1 MFYGICPIHPFPNLE
16 SSPRFVDVETPNLF
30 SYTDFRKYLADW
42 LDARREVEPG
52 FNRAEMHRRLGLPNT
67 RSYLPDLLA
76 GKEMSGT
83 FLERFVT
90 ALELSAD
97 EARFFRVLVRFNQA
111 ATAEERELAFDQLV
125 ALNRT
130 PRTILDPRHWR
141 YYRDWRHGA
150 VRALLGVHD
159 IGSEPKKI
167 ARLLQ
172 PEITEGE
179 AKDSLALLSE
189 LGLIEKNDDGFWK
202 PTTHT
207 LSTGE
212 GARDEMVRQLQA
224 QQMRL
229 VERAALKPDGQ
240 SGQVVATNTISV
252 SEEGLKLIR
261 KRLEQF
267 RSELRSIVHK
277 DQAPAERVHLVTMAI
292 VPLTK
297 ADARNAAVEKAA

>member
-1 MFYGICPIHPFPNLE
+1 ME
-16 SSPRFVDVETPNLF
+16 QPNLF

-42 LDARREVEPG
+42 LEVRREVEPG

-83 FLERFVT
+83 FLERFV
-90 ALELSAD
+90 AAMELTVE

-111 ATAEERELAFDQLV
+111 TTTEERELAFDQLV

-159 IGSEPKKI
+159 IGGEPKRV

-179 AKDSLALLSE
+179 AKDSLALLSD
-189 LGLIEKNDDGFWK
+189 LGLIEKNEDGFWK
-202 PTTHT
+202 PTAHT

-212 GARDEMVRQLQA
+212 GARGEMVRQLQA
-224 QQMRL
+224 QQLRL

-240 SGQVVATNTISV
+240 AGQVVATNTISV
-252 SEEGLKLIR
+252 SEEGLELIR
-261 KRLEQF
+261 KRVEQF

-297 ADARNAAVEKAA
+297 ADAKVSSVEKAA

>member
-1 MFYGICPIHPFPNLE
+1 ME
-16 SSPRFVDVETPNLF
+16 QPNLF

-42 LDARREVEPG
+42 LEARREVEPS

-76 GKEMSGT
+76 GKEMTGT
-83 FLERFVT
+83 FLERFVSAMELT
-90 ALELSAD
+90 AE
-97 EARFFRVLVRFNQA
+97 EARFFRVLVRFNQST
-111 ATAEERELAFDQLV
+111 TAEERELAFDQLV

-159 IGSEPKKI
+159 IGNEPKRI

-179 AKDSLALLSE
+179 AKDSLGLLSE
-189 LGLIEKNDDGFWK
+189 LGLIEKNEQGHWK
-202 PTTHT
+202 PTAHT

-212 GARDEMVRQLQA
+212 GARNEMVRQLQA
-224 QQMRL
+224 QQLKL

-240 SGQVVATNTISV
+240 EGQVVATNTISV
-252 SEEGLKLIR
+252 SEEGLQLIR
-261 KRLEQF
+261 KRIEQF

-277 DQAPAERVHLVTMAI
+277 DQQPAERVHLVTLAV

-297 ADARNAAVEKAA
+297 ADHKSAVEKAA

>member
-1 MFYGICPIHPFPNLE
+1 MEL
-16 SSPRFVDVETPNLF
+16 PNLF
-30 SYTDFRKYLADW
+30 SYTDFRKFLADW
-42 LDARREVEPG
+42 LEAKRQMESG

-76 GKEMSGT
+76 GKEMSIT
-83 FLERFVT
+83 FLERFVA
-90 ALELSAD
+90 ALELTVE
-97 EARFFRVLVRFNQA
+97 EARFFRVLVRFNQS
-111 ATAEERELAFDQLV
+111 TTTEERELAFDQLV

-159 IGSEPKKI
+159 IADEPRKV
-167 ARLLQ
+167 ARLIQ
-172 PEITEGE
+172 PELTEGE
-179 AKDSLALLSE
+179 AKESLQLLSE
-189 LGLIEKNDDGFWK
+189 LGLIAKNNEGFWK
-202 PTTHT
+202 ATNHT

-212 GARDEMVRQLQA
+212 NARSEMVRQLQA
-224 QQMRL
+224 QQLRL

-240 SGQVVATNTISV
+240 SGQVVATNTVSV
-252 SEEGLKLIR
+252 SEEGLQLIR

-267 RSELRSIVHK
+267 RSEIRSIVHK
-277 DQAPAERVHLVTMAI
+277 DPHPAERVHLISLAV

-297 ADARNAAVEKAA
+297 ASPQAAPGVAEKAA

>member
-1 MFYGICPIHPFPNLE
+1 ME
-16 SSPRFVDVETPNLF
+16 QPNLF

-42 LDARREVEPG
+42 LDARKNVEPG

-76 GKEMSGT
+76 GKEMSLT
-83 FLERFVT
+83 FLERFTV
-90 ALELSAD
+90 ALELTPE

-111 ATAEERELAFDQLV
+111 LTIEERELAFDQLV

-141 YYRDWRHGA
+141 YYRDWHHGA

-159 IGSEPKKI
+159 LTENPRAI
-167 ARLLQ
+167 AKLLQ
-172 PEITEGE
+172 PELTEGQIKE
-179 AKDSLALLSE
+179 SLSLLLD
-189 LGLIEKNDDGFWK
+189 LGLVAKNPQGFLK
-202 PTTHT
+202 PTEHT

-212 GARDEMVRQLQA
+212 GARAEMVRQLQA
-224 QQMRL
+224 QQLRL

-240 SGQVVATNTISV
+240 DGQVVATNTISV
-252 SEEGLKLIR
+252 SDEGLQLIR

-277 DQAPAERVHLVTMAI
+277 DPHPAERVHLVTMAV
-292 VPLTK
+292 VPLTR
-297 ADARNAAVEKAA
+297 ANAAATSVEKAA

>member
-1 MFYGICPIHPFPNLE
+1 M
-16 SSPRFVDVETPNLF
+16 DVEQPNLF

-42 LDARREVEPG
+42 LEARKEVEPG

-67 RSYLPDLLA
+67 RSYLPDLMA

-83 FLERFVT
+83 FLERFVA
-90 ALELSAD
+90 ALELTTE
-97 EARFFRVLVRFNQA
+97 EARFFRVLVRFNQS
-111 ATAEERELAFDQLV
+111 TTTEERELAFDQLV

-159 IGSEPKKI
+159 IGDEPRRI
-167 ARLLQ
+167 ARLIQ
-172 PEITEGE
+172 PELTEGE
-179 AKDSLALLSE
+179 ARDSLALLSD
-189 LGLIEKNDDGFWK
+189 LGMIARDERGFWK
-202 PTTHT
+202 PAQHT

-212 GARDEMVRQLQA
+212 GARSEMVRQLQA
-224 QQMRL
+224 QQLRL

-240 SGQVVATNTISV
+240 PGQVVATNTISV
-252 SEEGLKLIR
+252 SEEGLELIR

-277 DQAPAERVHLVTMAI
+277 DQAPAERVHLVTI
-292 VPLTK
+292 GVVPLTK
-297 ADARNAAVEKAA
+297 AEQKSQPVEKAA

>member
-1 MFYGICPIHPFPNLE
+1 VEQPNLY
-16 SSPRFVDVETPNLF
+16 
-30 SYTDFRKYLADW
+30 SYTDFRKFLSDW
-42 LDARREVEPG
+42 LDARREVEPS

-67 RSYLPDLLA
+67 RSYLPDLIA
-76 GKEMSGT
+76 GKEMSTT
-83 FLERFVT
+83 FLERFVV
-90 ALELSAD
+90 AMELTAD

-111 ATAEERELAFDQLV
+111 ESTEERELAFDQLV

-141 YYRDWRHGA
+141 YYRDWHHGA
-150 VRALLGVHD
+150 VRALLGVHSFGD
-159 IGSEPKKI
+159 EPRKI
-167 ARLLQ
+167 ARLIQ
-172 PEITEGE
+172 PELTEGQVKE
-179 AKDSLALLSE
+179 SISLLAE
-189 LGLIEKNDDGFWK
+189 LGLIAKNDEGFWK
-202 PTTHT
+202 PTDHT

-212 GARDEMVRQLQA
+212 GARGEMVRQLQA

-240 SGQVVATNTISV
+240 NGQVVATNTISV
-252 SEEGLKLIR
+252 SEEGLALIR

-277 DQAPAERVHLVTMAI
+277 DPHPASRAHLVTLAV

-297 ADARNAAVEKAA
+297 IGTSPVSVEKAA

>member
-1 MFYGICPIHPFPNLE
+1 VTQPNI
-16 SSPRFVDVETPNLF
+16 F
-30 SYTDFRKYLADW
+30 SYTDFRKFLTDW
-42 LDARREVEPG
+42 LEARKEVEPG

-76 GKEMSGT
+76 GKEMSMT
-83 FLERFVT
+83 FLERFVVS
-90 ALELSAD
+90 LELTAE

-111 ATAEERELAFDQLV
+111 LTTEERELAFDQLV

-141 YYRDWRHGA
+141 YYRDWHHGA
-150 VRALLGVHD
+150 VRALLGVHSLGD
-159 IGSEPKKI
+159 EPRRIG
-167 ARLLQ
+167 RLIQ
-172 PEITEGE
+172 PELTEGQVKE
-179 AKDSLALLSE
+179 SLALLSD
-189 LGLIEKNDDGFWK
+189 LGLIAKNEAGFWK
-202 PTTHT
+202 PTDHT

-212 GARDEMVRQLQA
+212 GARAEMVRQLQA

-240 SGQVVATNTISV
+240 GGQVVATNTISV
-252 SEEGLKLIR
+252 SEEGLQLIR

-277 DQAPAERVHLVTMAI
+277 DPHPAERVHLVTMAVI
-292 VPLTK
+292 PITR
-297 ADARNAAVEKAA
+297 ADASASAVEKAA